1 MNGSRS
7 PSQRPG
13 GTSSLDALSRTIEG
27 LEARIDGLMGQN
39 GRNRP
44 ADEMPRAHEP
54 AAGPQRDFRD
64 PLTEI
69 RERQRLLEES
79 RNRVPERIAERS
91 AYRNDPAPL
100 TASPT
105 PSREPLPVLREPV
118 REPLPPLRDPLPSLR
133 EPLPA
138 LRERG
143 ADRFTTRG
151 DRRADSGSHDIT
163 EALMSLRQELKQDI
177 AESMAREISGLRH
190 EMRSL
195 RTLAEESRPSE
206 DMRLDIAK
214 LADSIH
220 QLDAAKAPGADGL
233 QAEFNELRSLMDGL
247 AREDS
252 VVRMERRWSDV
263 EVRLGELDTSAMR
276 DEIIRLA
283 DRLDDIKAHLGTMG
297 DTRAIRALEEK
308 LITVASALEH
318 IGAHI
323 DPNER
328 MVMEQFAGI
337 DMRLDEITRAIAVGS
352 RNAAASTDTA
362 TLHRL
367 EDRLAGLARQIEVL
381 NDSRDPQTDASEE
394 LAQRLELL
402 TQRIEQLSTSQSTAP
417 LEDRLD
423 QLSYMLER
431 TQKPVPAPELT
442 GYLADISRKID
453 ALDNGSVND
462 RLADRLEVL
471 ARRIEELD
479 LPVAATAQIDDSAF
493 RDLEDRL
500 NAVVYRLE
508 ETSASAPAGDS
519 ASLRGLEEQIAHLS
533 MLISQPSSDP
543 EVAGRI
549 SALEDYVA
557 TSDEY
562 IIEAARQA
570 AETVMANFAHRG
582 PSSTASPA
590 DLSALTA
597 LSDHLRQLE
606 DFSRNSEERT
616 HRTFEALHGTLV
628 QIAGRL
634 DELQDG
640 VHKPEPALFAQAPI
654 TQHQPQDRRPEPA
667 TREPVMAPMAAQTE
681 TYAAD
686 AHPIDAE
693 LQAAADAFA
702 ETMTAL
708 PVIEAARNEKKPA
721 KPSLLAGLGKKLL
734 PAKKEPKPTE
744 ARQMIDPAPSIDP
757 VDIVAADEDNELL
770 EPGSGAPDVRK
781 ILERVRASQ
790 QAPRND
796 AAGKDGNDRTDYI
809 AAARRAAQAAAMEM
823 DRAQKTAPAARA
835 VAGLKA
841 KTSDAQKASLFGR
854 YRRPILMAVG
864 AILLAAMAMPLV
876 NTLMRDDNS
885 GQPAPIEAP
894 AADENSQI
902 EQAPATTD
910 TAAVE
915 AASTI
920 DTSAAP
926 TEAAM
931 AVPSLDAL
939 EPAEDTPIEDATT
952 ASDVIAPDAPAATPM
967 IDGMPTVAE
976 PTAALMAPTETAQP
990 LTTEAQP
997 AAQTAPA
1004 QTLDSNPAPVAESA
1018 TPAPT
1023 PVDAKAAAIVVPAA
1037 ITPPSLAIAAKDGD
1051 PVALFEI
1058 GARYTDGRG
1067 VTSDFAEAAKWY
1079 QLSADRGFV
1088 PAQYRLA
1095 NLYEKGT
1102 GVPRDIVAAKRYYEM
1117 AANAG
1122 NASAM
1127 HNLAVL
1133 FASGADGAQDYAKA
1147 VEWFEKAA
1155 EFGIS
1160 DSQFNL
1166 AILYARGNGV
1176 KQDLTASY
1184 KWFAVAAAG
1193 GDKDAAQKRDEVANA
1208 MKPDQLERARAA
1220 VDLWKA
1226 KPLDAD
1232 ANSVNTPDE
1241 WAGKGLKTASVDM
1254 KKAIFNIQAILN
1266 KNGFDAGKPDG
1277 VMGAK
1282 TVTAIKAFQTSMGE
1296 QPTGQVSDKLVNALL
1311 ARNK

>member
-27 LEARIDGLMGQN
+27 LEARIDGLIGQG

-44 ADEMPRAHEP
+44 VEEPKSRAPEP
-54 AAGPQRDFRD
+54 SSRPQREFRD
-64 PLTEI
+64 PLAEI

-79 RNRVPERIAERS
+79 RNRAPERTPYRS
-91 AYRNDPAPL
+91 ETAVPAA
-100 TASPT
+100 TAQPA
-105 PSREPLPVLREPV
+105 LREPAPSY
-118 REPLPPLRDPLPSLR
+118 REPLPPLRETPQSLR
-133 EPLPA
+133 EM
-138 LRERG
+138 G
-143 ADRFTTRG
+143 GDRFATRS
-151 DRRADSGSHDIT
+151 DRRAEIGSRDIT
-163 EALMSLRQELKQDI
+163 EALLGLRQELKQDI
-177 AESMAREISGLRH
+177 AESMAREIAGLRH
-190 EMRSL
+190 EMRSI
-195 RTLAEESRPSE
+195 RTLAEESRPNE
-206 DMRLDIAK
+206 DMRADFAK
-214 LADSIH
+214 LADSIQ

-252 VVRMERRWSDV
+252 VARMERRWSDV
-263 EVRLGELDTSAMR
+263 EVRLGQLDTSAMR
-276 DEIIRLA
+276 EEIIRLA

-308 LITVASALEH
+308 LITVAAALEH

-337 DMRLDEITRAIAVGS
+337 DMRLDEITRAIAAGS
-352 RNAAASTDTA
+352 RSTTASTDTA

-381 NDSRDPQTDASEE
+381 NDRRDPQTDASDE
-394 LAQRLELL
+394 LAHRLELL
-402 TQRIEQLSTSQSTAP
+402 TMRIEQLSTSQSTAP

-431 TQKPVPAPELT
+431 TQTPVPAPELT

-508 ETSASAPAGDS
+508 ETSASTPASDG

-533 MLISQPSSDP
+533 MLISQPSNDP

-582 PSSTASPA
+582 SSSAASTA

-640 VHKPEPALFAQAPI
+640 AQRHEPALFAQAPI
-654 TQHQPQDRRPEPA
+654 AQHQDRRPEPA
-667 TREPVMAPMAAQTE
+667 HAEPVRSGTVRHPVMAEMATTTE
-681 TYAAD
+681 AAVTE

-708 PVIEAARNEKKPA
+708 PVIQSARNEKKPA

-734 PAKKEPKPTE
+734 PSKKEPKPAET
-744 ARQMIDPAPSIDP
+744 RQLIDPVPSIDP
-757 VDIVAADEDNELL
+757 VDMVSADEDNELL

-796 AAGKDGNDRTDYI
+796 ASGKDGTDRTDYI

-823 DRAQKTAPAARA
+823 DRAQKAPPAARA
-835 VAGLKA
+835 VAGAKA
-841 KTSDAQKASLFGR
+841 KATATGAEKASLFGR

-864 AILLAAMAMPLV
+864 AILLAAMAMPLI
-876 NTLMRDDNS
+876 NTLTRDDS
-885 GQPAPIEAP
+885 DSQQPAPIEAP

-902 EQAPATTD
+902 EQAPGAID
-910 TAAVE
+910 TATLDTTA
-915 AASTI
+915 ADASTTI
-920 DTSAAP
+920 NTSAAP

-931 AVPSLDAL
+931 AVPGL
-939 EPAEDTPIEDATT
+939 ETTAAPEVPATT
-952 ASDVIAPDAPAATPM
+952 APATDAIEPEIPAA
-967 IDGMPTVAE
+967 DATVGETQAAAE
-976 PTAALMAPTETAQP
+976 PASALMAPTETAPPQ
-990 LTTEAQP
+990 A
-997 AAQTAPA
+997 
-1004 QTLDSNPAPVAESA
+1004 LDSNPAPAAETSTLA
-1018 TPAPT
+1018 PPPAET
-1023 PVDAKAAAIVVPAA
+1023 KAAAIVVPAT
-1037 ITPPSLAIAAKDGD
+1037 ITPPSLSIAAKDGD

-1102 GVPRDIVAAKRYYEM
+1102 GVPRDIATAKRYYEM

-1184 KWFAVAAAG
+1184 KWFAVAAKE

-1208 MKPDQLERARAA
+1208 MKPDQLERARAE

-1226 KPLDAD
+1226 KELNPD
-1232 ANSVNTPDE
+1232 ANSANTPDE

-1254 KKAIFNIQAILN
+1254 KKAIRNIQAILN
-1266 KNGFDAGKPDG
+1266 KNGFDTGKPDG

-1282 TVTAIKAFQTSMGE
+1282 TVTAIKAFQTSIGE